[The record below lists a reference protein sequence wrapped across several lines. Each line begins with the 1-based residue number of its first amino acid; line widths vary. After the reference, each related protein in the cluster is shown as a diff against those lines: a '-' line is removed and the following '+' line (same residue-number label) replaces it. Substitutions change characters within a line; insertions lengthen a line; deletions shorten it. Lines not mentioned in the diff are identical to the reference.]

1 MIDVWY
7 SLDKLGLIAEW
18 SADCSELNT
27 QLLDK
32 ILTHFEGRTYVRI
45 TMSVKSVNRSQGDE
59 HWTEHEYSNVS
70 DDAKALPNELFTG
83 IINQFYI

>member
-7 SLDKLGLIAEW
+7 SLDNLGLIAEW

-32 ILTHFEGRTYVRI
+32 ILTHFEGRTDVRI

-59 HWTEHEYSNVS
+59 QWIEQEYSNVS

>member
-1 MIDVWY
+1 
-7 SLDKLGLIAEW
+7 
-18 SADCSELNT
+18 
-27 QLLDK
+27 
-32 ILTHFEGRTYVRI
+32 
-45 TMSVKSVNRSQGDE
+45 MSVKSVNRSQGDE

>member
-7 SLDKLGLIAEW
+7 SLDNLGLIAEW
-18 SADCSELNT
+18 SADCSELKT

-32 ILTHFEGRTYVRI
+32 ILTHFEGKTYVRI
-45 TMSVKSVNRSQGDE
+45 TVSVKHVNRSQGDE
-59 HWTEHEYSNVS
+59 QWVEQEYSNVS
-70 DDAKALPNELFTG
+70 DDAKALKNELFTG